1 MLDLLYEPV
10 ALPQDVP
17 RLAAELYRWEF
28 ALRPSKSARAR
39 RDLLAEEIDAT
50 ARMGDRPRIL
60 SVACG
65 HLREAQRS
73 GALAA
78 GRVGALY
85 ALDQDLA
92 SLAVVR
98 AEQAARGVTAVHG
111 TVRDLL
117 RGSLCFAG
125 LDLVYSAGLYDY
137 LSDDV
142 AAELT
147 RVLFASLAPGGRLLV
162 ANFARGLAEQAYM
175 EAFMDWHLIYRDEA
189 EMERVAVRVPA
200 SEIAGRRAFR
210 GDGEQIVY
218 LELTRM

>member
-117 RGSLCFAG
+117 RGSLRFAG
-125 LDLVYSAGLYDY
+125 VDLVYSAGLYDY

-210 GDGEQIVY
+210 GDGEQILY